1 MKFVEGDKSSTKS
14 VATVT
19 GSVFDIQ
26 RFSIQ
31 DGPGIR
37 TTVFLKGCPL
47 KCLWCSNPESQSSVP
62 EVAHRDSLC
71 NGCGDCLKVCAP
83 EAISLTSSDGAFKI
97 KIDREKCNNCGK
109 CINVCTAG
117 ALKFYGQYMSVDEV
131 FDEVRRDGL
140 FYSNS
145 GGGVTAS
152 GGEPLSQ
159 ADFVAELFHRCKR
172 IGIHTTLDTCGY
184 ASVSALEKVLAET
197 DLVLFDLKLMNS
209 RQHRRF
215 TKKDNKV
222 ILRNAGLVVAKRVPM
237 IIRIPLIPG
246 VNDLE
251 ENLVETARFVS
262 ELDNKLHVHLLPYHR
277 FGESKYKMLDRDY
290 QLTDVK
296 SPNDE
301 QLQKAVEIFRQCGLD
316 CAIQE

>member
-1 MKFVEGDKSSTKS
+1 MKSSAIVS
-14 VATVT
+14 
-19 GSVFDIQ
+19 GCVFNIQ

-47 KCLWCSNPESQSSVP
+47 RCLWCSNPESQSPVP

-71 NGCGDCLKVCAP
+71 NGCGDCLKVCTP
-83 EAISLTSSDGAFKI
+83 EAISLSSSDRGFQI

-109 CINVCTAG
+109 CIDVCIAG
-117 ALKFYGQYMSVDEV
+117 ALKFYGQYMSIDEV
-131 FDEVRRDGL
+131 FDEVRRDTA

-159 ADFVAELFHRCKR
+159 ADFVVELFRQCKR
-172 IGIHTTLDTCGY
+172 IGIHTTMDTCGY
-184 ASVSALEKVLAET
+184 ASVSALEKVLPET

-209 RQHRRF
+209 WQHRRF
-215 TKKDNKV
+215 TKKNNGE
-222 ILRNAGLVVAKRVPM
+222 ILRNARLVVAEGVPM
-237 IIRIPLIPG
+237 FIRIPLIPG
-246 VNDLE
+246 INDSE
-251 ENLVETARFVS
+251 ENLVEIARFVS
-262 ELDNKLHVHLLPYHR
+262 KLDNKLHIDLLPYHR

-301 QLQKAVEIFRQCGLD
+301 QLQRVMEIFKRYGLD
-316 CAIQE
+316 CAIQK